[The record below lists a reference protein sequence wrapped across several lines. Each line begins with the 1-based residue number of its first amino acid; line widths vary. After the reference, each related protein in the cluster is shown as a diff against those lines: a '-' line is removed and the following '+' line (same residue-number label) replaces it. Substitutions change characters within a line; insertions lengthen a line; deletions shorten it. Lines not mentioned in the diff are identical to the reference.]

1 MCSFF
6 ILAWKKKHFSFT
18 VVQFEA
24 SHPLVMY
31 ELSHE
36 RPRFVTLSSHILL
49 KPWVLAGLVAL
60 FFLFLPHFI
69 SFSITVWPLIFGP
82 KHLSRV
88 RRGLN
93 SPFRLCTGS
102 LSLLHSIC
110 PPSPRGL
117 GMGWGE
123 GALTPHFHSNRSSTF
138 CNLCDFNP

>member
-6 ILAWKKKHFSFT
+6 ILAWQRKPFLFT

-60 FFLFLPHFI
+60 FFYFYPISSAFRSRYDLWFLVPNTWVVFI
-69 SFSITVWPLIFGP
+69 EVWTL
-82 KHLSRV
+82 HLDFALVARACFTPSA
-88 RRGLN
+88 
-93 SPFRLCTGS
+93 
-102 LSLLHSIC
+102 

-123 GALTPHFHSNRSSTF
+123 GALTPHFHSNQSSTF